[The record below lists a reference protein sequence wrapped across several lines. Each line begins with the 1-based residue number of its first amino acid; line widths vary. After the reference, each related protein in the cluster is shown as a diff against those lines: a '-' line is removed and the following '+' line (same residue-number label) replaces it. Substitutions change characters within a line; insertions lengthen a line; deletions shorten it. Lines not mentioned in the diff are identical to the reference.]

1 MMMDVRDIKDPEI
14 RKLVR
19 QERNKA
25 DNLDLFGEKPPAALM
40 TPYPLSPEGK
50 ERSAKLQQ
58 KYVDRARNIE
68 RCWNRIQLYLPEL
81 LTTKDPHRVLEMSTA
96 HGAMLEILRH
106 YGHDVVGNDFAN
118 MVSRR
123 AGQEMSQFRAL
134 NDETF
139 TRTEDDIGLPIEG
152 ATEIDWP
159 YRHIVESIGLPMKI
173 FDAGHVPYPFEDK
186 QFDVIICSQA
196 IEHYCHPTDW
206 MPIVDEFCRLSRK
219 TVFVLLNRLIP
230 EFRAKEDYNAAF
242 TAFRHGMRAYD
253 RNGFH
258 CVASFVH
265 WDQALGFKLM
275 AK

>member
-81 LTTKDPHRVLEMSTA
+81 LITKDPHRVLEMSTA

-159 YRHIVESIGLPMKI
+159 YRLIVESIALPMKI

-206 MPIVDEFCRLSRK
+206 LPIVDEFCRLSRK